1 MAPRDFVDS
10 SIGTMDFGERGRSVR
25 GAGGTGT
32 TVGAPSNTSVQ
43 DIEDQVRY
51 TVNIPNDDGGSETQ
65 QLTRKQIEQSL
76 GMTDS
81 NPYGLM
87 SGIGRLLGTEN
98 VSYPGLMGTP
108 AFGAV
113 KDLMVR
119 RYLAPVDTRTGRV
132 EPGLRAGDPVL
143 ARQADNTFIPSTV
156 QREPSLQ
163 NRGLASFI
171 PGAGLLT
178 GLFDTSDLVVPD
190 APSSMARYTESGIF
204 DFEVPENAF
213 DDLPE
218 PASVQSS
225 PFSPERQAAF
235 QAGLDEIT
243 ANADMI
249 LAENAAKRQLA
260 GMPDGLTTF
269 AEIPPAIPEP
279 RIRDFQIQPT
289 GTTFNEPINP
299 PIRTELNVTRTGAAP
314 DMASLSPLPEPSLPY
329 LPTLE
334 DEFSQQARQELVE
347 AERRRGDRLDF
358 KLDMLEAQPKAFEP
372 RAPLPPP
379 PPPPLPP
386 LFNEQVALADPAT
399 YGLTGFRP

>member
-1 MAPRDFVDS
+1 MPPRDFVDS

-43 DIEDQVRY
+43 NIEDQVRY

-213 DDLPE
+213 DDLPK

-225 PFSPERQAAF
+225 DAIIPDTAP
-235 QAGLDEIT
+235 QAGPV
-243 ANADMI
+243 
-249 LAENAAKRQLA
+249 Q
-260 GMPDGLTTF
+260 G
-269 AEIPPAIPEP
+269 PPEFVEMNRFPV
-279 RIRDFQIQPT
+279 RTVSPT
-289 GTTFNEPINP
+289 GASLEEVVGFLDYPGDIPDAIGTQLVTSDVPSP
-299 PIRTELNVTRTGAAP
+299 VPVPTELTFSKRTTVADPSQTMTLAP
-314 DMASLSPLPEPSLPY
+314 VPAPSLPY

-334 DEFSQQARQELVE
+334 DQFSQQARQELIE

-358 KLDMLEAQPKAFEP
+358 KLDMVKAQPKAFEP
-372 RAPLPPP
+372 RAPLPPSP
-379 PPPPLPP
+379 PPSLPP

-399 YGLTGFRP
+399 YGITGFRP